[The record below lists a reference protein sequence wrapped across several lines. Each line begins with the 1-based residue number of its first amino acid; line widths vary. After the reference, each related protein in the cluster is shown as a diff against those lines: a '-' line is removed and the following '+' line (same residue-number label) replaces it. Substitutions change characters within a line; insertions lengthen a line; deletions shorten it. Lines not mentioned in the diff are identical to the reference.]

1 MGIPGLINAIGP
13 GDRIALSRLAITHL
27 ERTSQPIR
35 IAVDISIWLFQVQ
48 SGRGGTNPEL
58 RTLFYRLLKFLAL
71 PVHPLFV
78 YDGRHK
84 PPFKRGKAVGGRSY
98 GSAPIIGLSKTLID
112 LFRFPRHDAPG
123 EAEAECARLQKAGI
137 VDAVMSND
145 VDALMFGSS
154 LTVMNFSKEKS
165 SGTGAATHI
174 TCYRTREEEGMPP
187 NVPLDSDAMVL
198 FALLSGGDYLP
209 SGVPKCGSKLAAE
222 IARAG
227 FGSDLLDI
235 LRSGDTDAEAKLGEW
250 RARLQYE
257 LDENESGY
265 FQTKHKAVKI
275 PETFP
280 DNEILS
286 YYANPV
292 VSSDEELGI
301 LRRRLA
307 DAWDHE
313 IDALEIRMFAS
324 DFLDW
329 KYRSGAR
336 KIVRCL
342 AEPLVSYRLRL
353 QKPATVLQGYGSF
366 VPNTTAPTAQRVYKS
381 RTHWSTDGMPQ
392 LQIDMVPIDVVGLD
406 LEAEE
411 PNPPLPQQQEIQGS
425 EDVIDDED
433 GDSEAEAQ
441 GSQGSQRPAK
451 IYNPYEPMKIWVL
464 ETLAEIGTPGVVDAW
479 RREQLA
485 KTTAPKKKAKPA
497 PKKSTTSTTKGKK
510 KTIDAGMK
518 PGSLFKYYTT
528 TKPRSEMAS
537 GKQAQLLDA
546 ARSNT
551 TPESSPA
558 STQEKEG
565 KLATLERTYSKSLDQ
580 LVDEFCSTRTA
591 SDIQSPDSRL
601 LAKSPKSKTNGRT
614 LRSNARDKLDRSIDD
629 KESIALSP
637 SSRPQDPTAPRENTN
652 RQKSAAKKAT
662 RRSPRN
668 AVTPPAPETSVEE
681 KKRSSGHQKKH
692 QTGAKPETTEDTNSF
707 DTSKRSPTAPGPGKS
722 KSRARARPQRHDTA
736 ISELADTAPPPSL
749 DADADADLPALEDVL
764 DLKPDHEP
772 SARGSHSEQTK
783 SEVTKEAPIKNRTAS
798 TPQRP
803 TTFSKK
809 TRRQQRMSPGHAY
822 SVTIQ
827 NGSWRAGATSDDETD
842 ADKTG
847 NTKSSNASPASGKR
861 DSKKLPRVS
870 IIDLT

>member
-13 GDRIALSRLAITHL
+13 GDRIALSRLAVTHL
-27 ERTSQPIR
+27 ERTSRPIR

-123 EAEAECARLQKAGI
+123 EAEAECARLQKAGV

-174 TCYRTREEEGMPP
+174 TCYRTCEEEGMPK

-235 LRSGDTDAEAKLGEW
+235 LRSGDADAEARLGEW

-280 DNEILS
+280 DKEILS

-292 VSSDEELGI
+292 VSSDEELEV

-313 IDALEIRMFAS
+313 IDALELRMFAS

-366 VPNTTAPTAQRVYKS
+366 VPNTTVPTAQRVYKS

-392 LQIDMVPIDVVGLD
+392 LQMDMVPIDVVGLD

-411 PNPPLPQQQEIQGS
+411 PNPPLLQQEVQGS
-425 EDVIDDED
+425 EDVIDEED

-441 GSQGSQRPAK
+441 PQGSQRPAK
-451 IYNPYEPMKIWVL
+451 FYNPYEPMKIWVL

-485 KTTAPKKKAKPA
+485 KTTVPKKKAKPA
-497 PKKSTTSTTKGKK
+497 PKKTTTKGKK
-510 KTIDAGMK
+510 KTIDPGMK

-537 GKQAQLLDA
+537 AKQSRLLDA
-546 ARSNT
+546 ARSST

-565 KLATLERTYSKSLDQ
+565 KLVALERTYPKSLDE
-580 LVDEFCSTRTA
+580 LVDEFCSAQTV
-591 SDIQSPDSRL
+591 SDIQSPNSRRP
-601 LAKSPKSKTNGRT
+601 AKSQNPKPNGRT
-614 LRSNARDKLDRSIDD
+614 LRSNAGGKLDGNIDD
-629 KESIALSP
+629 KESLALSHP
-637 SSRPQDPTAPRENTN
+637 SPPQNDTARENAD
-652 RQKSAAKKAT
+652 RSKSTTAKAT

-668 AVTPPAPETSVEE
+668 VVTPPAQATSVKEE
-681 KKRSSGHQKKH
+681 KRSSGGQKKH
-692 QTGAKPETTEDTNSF
+692 QTVTKAEATEDTSSP
-707 DTSKRSPTAPGPGKS
+707 DSSKRSPTASGPEKS
-722 KSRARARPQRHDTA
+722 KARARVHPRRKDTA
-736 ISELADTAPPPSL
+736 TLELADPSPSPSPDL
-749 DADADADLPALEDVL
+749 HADADLPALEDL
-764 DLKPDHEP
+764 LGLKSEP
-772 SARGSHSEQTK
+772 KPSGRGSRTEKTK
-783 SEVTKEAPIKNRTAS
+783 VEVTREAPIKNETATS
-798 TPQRP
+798 VQQLQTCSRKPN
-803 TTFSKK
+803 
-809 TRRQQRMSPGHAY
+809 RRRRQRMSAGHAY
-822 SVTIQ
+822 SVTTQ
-827 NGSWRAGATSDDETD
+827 NGSWRAGGTSDDETD

-847 NTKSSNASPASGKR
+847 NTKSSNVSPASGKR
-861 DSKKLPRVS
+861 NSKKLPRVS